1 MKLPRLT
8 HRITDTLSAEAR
20 ALMLQGFEERLT
32 YSEIVRRIREA
43 TRELVSERVVGRRAI
58 EWRAEQ
64 RRREIAKDL
73 GARPGARNS
82 WDIDEL
88 CGIVGTADL
97 DPGCVLRV
105 GKLLKAALA
114 QFLSSPS
121 QEKGHRVEDLMLRY
135 SLAVR
140 LGGSR

>member
-1 MKLPRLT
+1 MKLSRLT
-8 HRITDTLSAEAR
+8 HRVTDTLSAEAQ
-20 ALMLQGFEERLT
+20 AIMLSGFEERLK
-32 YSEIVRRIREA
+32 YSEIVRRIRKA
-43 TRELVSERVVGRRAI
+43 TRELVKERTVGRRAI
-58 EWRAEQ
+58 EWRTEQ

-73 GARPGARNS
+73 GATPGAPKN

-105 GKLLKAALA
+105 GKLLKAAVA
-114 QFLSSPS
+114 QFLATPG
-121 QEKGHRVEDLMLRY
+121 QEEGHRAEDLMLRY